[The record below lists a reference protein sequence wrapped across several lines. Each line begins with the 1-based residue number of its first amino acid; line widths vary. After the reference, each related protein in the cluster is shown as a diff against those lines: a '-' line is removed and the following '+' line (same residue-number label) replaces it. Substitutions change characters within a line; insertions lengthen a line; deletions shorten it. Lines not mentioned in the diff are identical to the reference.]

1 VLDHGDLPGGAGR
14 TDPAAPTLVRLAS
27 SRAGVPEGETVD
39 LSAEVRPVRPSGG
52 APPTGGVVFCV
63 GERTLGESRLEPGGV
78 AVLRG
83 VTLPAG
89 VHALTASYGGDGR
102 YAGACSPPLP
112 QAVVAPAAPVL
123 VAVAAPE
130 RTPEGVRLE
139 AELLDPGTGRLVED
153 ATGVILFVA
162 AGKQLAQAPLVGGQ
176 ASTVVAG
183 LPEGALRVVF
193 PGDGEHAAA
202 CGHLRVLAGS

>member
-1 VLDHGDLPGGAGR
+1 MLDHGDLPEGTGR

-39 LSAEVRPVRPSGG
+39 LSAEVRPVRSAEP
-52 APPTGGVVFCV
+52 PPTGAVVFCV
-63 GERTLGESRLEPGGV
+63 GTRTLGQSPLEPGGA

-89 VHALTASYGGDGR
+89 VHALTASYTGDGR
-102 YAGACSPPLP
+102 YAGASSPPLP

-202 CGHLRVLAGS
+202 SGHLRVLAGS